1 MNTVT
6 LREATQDDAQALA
19 YIQTES
25 WKSAFRGILSDEDLS
40 RRTDVQKTEAMYER
54 VLSNPAMHFT
64 VETVDEKPH
73 CIAVWS
79 RSRADLGKTAA
90 ELICIHS
97 LPDKWRRGYGSRM
110 MEHVLTEIK
119 EAGYTEVILWVFE
132 QNTRARGF
140 YEKHGFTPGT
150 ETQNNFGAVEMMYS
164 KKL

>member
-1 MNTVT
+1 MNIVA
-6 LREATQDDAQALA
+6 LKKAAPEDARTLA
-19 YIQTES
+19 YIQCES
-25 WKSAFRGILSDEDLS
+25 WKSAFRGILSDEDLT

-54 VLSNPAMHFT
+54 VLSDPAMHLT
-64 VETVDEKPH
+64 IETVDEKPH

-79 RSRADLGKTAA
+79 RSRADLGKAAA

-97 LPDKWRRGYGSRM
+97 LPDKWRRGYGSKM
-110 MEHVLTEIK
+110 MEHVLAEIK

-140 YEKHGFTPGT
+140 YEKHGFTLGT
-150 ETQNNFGAVEMMYS
+150 ETRNNFGAAEMMYF